1 MLVPPGVTQDFEAL
15 FKDLWPEVYRFIYYK
30 VQNREEAEE
39 LTQDTFNRVY
49 PKVRDNQV
57 QQDKIRAYVFQAA
70 RNMLKDLW
78 RKRARHPKVV
88 NLEDVQESRLSD
100 RGMESDWEDRM
111 VVVEAMKELS
121 EDYREVLVM
130 RIVEGYSV
138 KEVAR
143 KMDRT
148 PGAVRSLQFR
158 AAQQLKEI
166 LEERGYF
173 RG

>member
-1 MLVPPGVTQDFEAL
+1 MMIPPGVFGNLEEL
-15 FKDLWPEVYRFIYYK
+15 FKDLWPEVYRFVYYK

-49 PKVRDNQV
+49 PKIRDNQV
-57 QQDKIRAYVFQAA
+57 QQEKVRAYVFQAA
-70 RNMLKDLW
+70 RNMMKDLW

-88 NLEDVQESRLSD
+88 NIEEVQESRLSD
-100 RGMESDWEDRM
+100 SGMENEPEDKM
-111 VVVEAMKELS
+111 VILEAMEELPV
-121 EDYREVLVM
+121 DYRDVLVL
-130 RIVEGYSV
+130 RIIEGYSV
-138 KEVAR
+138 QEVAE
-143 KMDRT
+143 KMERS

-158 AAQQLKEI
+158 AAQNLKQI